1 VEFVRNS
8 APRKKTAIKKN
19 LLVAMLTLLNAVV
32 CTREG
37 TLAVC
42 LCPTSWCA
50 YYLVYASRG
59 RGILLSIFLY
69 SSTANLD
76 SGDAVLGKKFWS

>member
-1 VEFVRNS
+1 
-8 APRKKTAIKKN
+8 
-19 LLVAMLTLLNAVV
+19 MLTQLNAVV

-42 LCPTSWCA
+42 SRPTSWCA
-50 YYLVYASRG
+50 YYRVYASRG

-69 SSTANLD
+69 
-76 SGDAVLGKKFWS
+76 GEPG

>member
-1 VEFVRNS
+1 
-8 APRKKTAIKKN
+8 
-19 LLVAMLTLLNAVV
+19 MLTQLNAVV

-42 LCPTSWCA
+42 SRPTSWCA

-69 SSTANLD
+69 
-76 SGDAVLGKKFWS
+76 GEPG